1 MQLYYYRVLHNEL
14 TRENLQEKI
23 MRKIIEP
30 QMKIGEKAI
39 ANIKFDHRSRD
50 EITKLLRGLQ
60 AIYCNRK
67 VRKQV
72 FDVLIEIV
80 PSDID
85 PNNGRNGMDLWKIF
99 VLGVLRLNCNWDYD
113 KLHEIANNHI
123 RLRQMLGHGKMDD
136 DYEYALQTI
145 RDNVALFT
153 PEVLDKINQIV
164 VKYGHEVAS
173 KKKEETL
180 TGSCD
185 SFVTKTDVHYPTDIN
200 LLFDAIRKMITLVMG
215 ICGYMDSSDW
225 RQGMHHIR
233 KAKKLYRR
241 AQQLK
246 RSSSKDK
253 GKKTQREQLI
263 IDAHNEYINVAQS
276 YVDRVRETLLSIQTT
291 NIILRLRIEHINTF
305 IGHAERQIDQI
316 GRRVVMGE
324 TIPHHEKV
332 FSLFEEHTEWISK
345 GKAGVPVELGLKV
358 CIVKD
363 QYNFI
368 LHHHVMQNETDDK
381 IAVPI
386 IKETQSRFPDFSAC
400 SFDKGFH
407 SPDNQKELA
416 ILLDKVVLPRKGR
429 LSAINKEI
437 ENSEEFK
444 AAKRKHSAV
453 ESSISALNNHGL
465 DQCPDHAIHGFQRY
479 VALAVVAR
487 NIQIIGHMLQE
498 KEVKSLQR
506 QKRKKQKVA

>member
-1 MQLYYYRVLHNEL
+1 
-14 TRENLQEKI
+14 

-30 QMKIGEKAI
+30 QMRIGETAI

-60 AIYCNRK
+60 AIYCDRE
-67 VRKQV
+67 VRGQV
-72 FDVLIEIV
+72 FEALIEII

-85 PNNGRNGMDLWKIF
+85 PKNGRKGMDLWKIF
-99 VLGVLRLNCNWDYD
+99 VLGTLRLNCKWDYD

-123 RLRQMLGHGKMDD
+123 RLRQMLGHGGMND

-145 RDNVALFT
+145 RDNIALFT

-164 VKYGHEVAS
+164 VKYGHEMAG
-173 KKKEETL
+173 KKKEKKL

-200 LLFDAIRKMITLVMG
+200 LLFDAVRKMITLVMG
-215 ICGYMDSSDW
+215 ICDYMDISDW
-225 RQGMHHIR
+225 RQGIHHIR
-233 KAKKLYRR
+233 KAKKLYRK

-253 GKKTQREQLI
+253 VKKAEREQLI
-263 IDAHNEYINVAQS
+263 IDAHNEYINLAQS
-276 YVDRVRETLLSIQTT
+276 YVNRVRETLLSVQTT
-291 NIILRLRIEHINTF
+291 SIILRLRIEDVNTF
-305 IGHAERQIDQI
+305 IGHAERQINQI
-316 GRRVVMGE
+316 RRRVVMGE

-345 GKAGVPVELGLKV
+345 GKAGVPVELGLRV

-368 LHHHVMQNETDDK
+368 LHHRVMQNETDDK
-381 IAVPI
+381 IAVLI
-386 IKETQSRFPDFSAC
+386 TKETQSRFPAFSAC
-400 SFDKGFH
+400 SYDKGFH

-416 ILLDKVVLPRKGR
+416 IILDQVVLPRKGR

-444 AAKRKHSAV
+444 TAKRKHSAV

-465 DQCPDHAIHGFQRY
+465 DQCPDHAIHGFKRY

-506 QKRKKQKVA
+506 AKRKNQKAA